1 MRPENHIWQPAVRRI
16 CLLLLLLFLP
26 GCYGCCH
33 AEMTDDRGFSVQRI
47 GQMICYG
54 DNAFSVEAPE
64 DGTFSITIYDEVCKY
79 RIIRESVTAGKNE
92 IRWDGCGYNGE
103 QLDTKYYNF
112 DFRLD
117 GTSGEIYRFFFRSP
131 IVENA
136 QHLQFVLPSS
146 GTACYD
152 APEEWFVEIKAV
164 RNGSVIFEIRKEN
177 EPEPVC
183 ITERTVHTGRVEH
196 FTFENIIGRS
206 KPDAGKYSVKV
217 YEHSRPDEVTEFA
230 LRILPGLPEAIP
242 VSVTGE
248 IMPSGNAD
256 DSQIWDA
263 MMRPSVVVDIDPHDH
278 QKVYSDPDTSSANLG
293 TLHGQSQGLA
303 VLEIQGEWAKI
314 GAWNHESADYVEG
327 WVPLARL
334 KVVEPNTEYG
344 ILVNKQKQTMTVY
357 CKGERIETLL
367 VSTGRMDPG
376 KFDRETSA
384 GCFLSG
390 LHRVDF
396 STQGLKYDF
405 VIQYDGGNLL
415 HQIPYSSDGKKDFTQ
430 GKAYLGSKASH
441 ACIRIQDKPGEQNG
455 INAYWLWTHL
465 PYRTRIIILDDPE
478 ERAAEKARLSGCTP
492 VKAYG
497 SLFAR
502 KNDQEN
508 KIVLTFAGDIFPVFT
523 EESNG
528 FDAVYSEKGAGYH
541 FERLQEIFG
550 KDDLT
555 CMSLGCALKE
565 DPSGEDPYRRNRW
578 RGMPSYA
585 EIFEEGSVE
594 MVSLGNDHLY
604 DFTQSGYDSTV
615 DALENKV
622 FWTGKDHRQI
632 VRIKGCVFGF
642 STVSQQD
649 YLADT
654 AVISR
659 EIRSLRDSGCDYVIM
674 QCHWGNEGDGKHG
687 KLQEAMARAC
697 AREGADL
704 VIGYLPYAVQGIFQI
719 EGMPVVWSLGS
730 LLRDNSVRQKT
741 YDTLAVQVLF
751 DYVNKE
757 KKPVIRLI
765 PLQSSSSAA
774 QGENDYRPSPAEKE
788 ESEHIMNL
796 IQTDTGF
803 RIPFK

>member
-1 MRPENHIWQPAVRRI
+1 MRPEDCIWKPAVRRI

-47 GQMICYG
+47 GQMICNG

-64 DGTFSITIYDEVCKY
+64 DGTFSITIYDDVCRY
-79 RIIRESVTAGKNE
+79 RIIRESVSAGINE

-112 DFRLD
+112 DFRLE
-117 GTSGEIYRFFFRSP
+117 GASGEIYRYFFRSP

-146 GTACYD
+146 GTACS
-152 APEEWFVEIKAV
+152 AVPEEWFVEIKAV
-164 RNGSVIFEIRKEN
+164 RNGSVIFEILKEN
-177 EPEPVC
+177 EPEPVH
-183 ITERTVHTGRVEH
+183 IAERTVHTGRVEH
-196 FTFENIIGRS
+196 FTFENIFGRS
-206 KPDAGKYSVKV
+206 KPDAGEYSVKV
-217 YEHSRPDEVTEFA
+217 YERSRPDEVTEFA
-230 LRILPGLPEAIP
+230 LRILSGLPEVIP

-263 MMRPSVVVDIDPHDH
+263 MMKPSVVVDIDPHDH
-278 QKVYSDPDTSSANLG
+278 QKVYSEPDTSSASLG

-303 VLEIQGEWAKI
+303 VLEMQEGWARI

-327 WVPLARL
+327 WVPLERL

-344 ILVNKQKQTMTVY
+344 ILINKQKQTMTVY
-357 CKGERIETLL
+357 RKGERIETLL

-415 HQIPYSSDGKKDFTQ
+415 HQIPYSSDGRKDFTQ

-478 ERAAEKARLSGCTP
+478 ERAAEKARLSGSTP
-492 VKAYG
+492 VDAYG
-497 SLFAR
+497 SLLVQQ
-502 KNDQEN
+502 NNQEN
-508 KIVLTFAGDIFPVFT
+508 TIVLTFAGDIFPVFT
-523 EESNG
+523 EDSNG
-528 FDAVYSEKGAGYH
+528 FDAVHSEKGAGYH

-555 CMSLGCALKE
+555 CVSLGCALKE
-565 DPSGEDPYRRNRW
+565 DPSGEDTFRRTRW

-585 EIFEEGSVE
+585 EMFEEGSVE

-622 FWTGKDHRQI
+622 FWTGKDHRQTAE
-632 VRIKGCVFGF
+632 IKGRVFGF

-659 EIRSLRDSGCDYVIM
+659 EVRSLRDSGCDYVIM
-674 QCHWGNEGDGKHG
+674 QCHWGNERDGKHG
-687 KLQEAMARAC
+687 KLQEAMARTC

-704 VIGYLPYAVQGIFQI
+704 VIGYQPYAVQGIFRI
-719 EGMPVVWSLGS
+719 EGMPVVWGLGS

-751 DYVNKE
+751 DSVNKE
-757 KKPVIRLI
+757 KRPVIRLI
-765 PLQSSSSAA
+765 PLLSSSSAA
-774 QGENDYRPSPAEKE
+774 QGENDYRPAPAEKDD
-788 ESEHIMNL
+788 SERILNL
-796 IQTDTGF
+796 IQADTGF
-803 RIPFK
+803 RIQFK